1 MLVMLYSI
9 FKNLALRTALLFG
22 VLLLFNNKVS
32 AQNKVVKFSS
42 LTIENGLSQSDVKCI
57 IKDHQG
63 FMWFST
69 DDGLNRYDGY
79 NFTVYRHNPK
89 DPHSLPANNITS
101 VFEDKAGNIWIGS
114 AGGLTEYNRN
124 TNSFT
129 TLISK
134 RNDESTLSS
143 PDVNI
148 IFQDSKANIW
158 VGTYSGLNLLDVKTK
173 KITRFFYTK
182 NHDDIARHHINAI
195 TEDNDGNLWLGTG
208 DGLIQFNYSTGF
220 TKLYIHGGKNNLSNN
235 QINTLLKKPD
245 GNLYIGTVGSGLDLL
260 NIKTKTFTNFSHQP
274 GNVNSLVNNNVFAL
288 AYGAGKKIWVGTEEG
303 LDLFDENKGVFT
315 KYISDDRPTG
325 SGNNSINYIYNK
337 DGILWLG
344 TYDAGVRYYDTNL
357 SMFDYFHK
365 DVLDPDGLSN
375 NIVTSFAETE
385 KGYWIGTDGGGL
397 NFFDASTQK
406 FTHYLPQPG
415 NKNAISGK
423 HVIKLLNDRQ
433 KNLWIGYY
441 GAGLDLMN
449 PRTKNF
455 THYTVGSKPNQI
467 SGANVFAITEGK
479 NGNIWVGM
487 DGVGLNVISNSK
499 VIKRYQYTSADTI
512 HSLSNNDIEAIYRD
526 REDNIWIGTYA
537 GLNLYNPATDNF
549 THFKPYNSGLSSNV
563 IISIFEDA
571 KGNIWVGTLGGG
583 LNLYDKH
590 KKTFSA
596 YVFPNGSN
604 YSIINSITE
613 DDDGFMWVSTNA
625 GLVSFKPNTNE
636 FRKYT
641 ISNNLQGYEFFIGSG
656 LKASNGE
663 LLFGGHNG
671 FNIIDPYKLAQNKS
685 KHDVVF
691 TDFQL
696 FNKKVPIGE
705 NSVLK
710 KSISQT
716 KEIRLNYDQSVFT
729 IEFSDLNYTLPEMN
743 SYAYMLDEFEKNWN
757 YVGSQRKATYTN
769 LNPGEYTFKV
779 KAANSDGIWNNTPA
793 TIKIIIVPPFYMTW
807 WFRIAVFALICL
819 VIYSYYRYRIYAIK
833 AQKKVLQK
841 LVKEQTAEV
850 VKQSEELQNQSEEL
864 QSLNEELQAQSEELQ
879 SQSDH
884 LQVLND
890 QLQEQKEQ
898 ELQAREAAEK
908 ANKAKSVFLAT
919 MSHEIRTPMNGV
931 LGMTSLLCETPLN
944 AEQREYADIIKVSG
958 ENLLNVINDI
968 LDFSKIESGQM
979 ELDHHEF
986 DLRHCIEDVLDLFS
1000 ESAAKKELNLLYQI
1014 ADKVP
1019 EKLLGDQLRIR
1030 QILLNLVSNAIKFTS
1045 KGEILIDVNL
1055 LEADGNNLNLGFK
1068 IKDTGMGIPAEKLE
1082 RLFKAFSQV
1091 DASTTRLHGGTGL
1104 GLAICERLVE
1114 LMGGNIAIESEPGK
1128 GTSVIFN
1135 IKSTKDDKATTAAN
1149 ACNVSSAVG
1158 NRVLLINQSARVL
1171 SILEDQLKKWKL
1183 TPVCASAANQALRH
1197 LTDGEKFD
1205 LVITGTHIPGTD
1217 TLELTKAIKNIGKNI
1232 PVILICSI
1240 LEKNKIT
1247 DKSVKILLEPVKQL
1261 QLCNMIQSSLLLSQ
1275 PASSE
1280 KAPATLLSE
1289 QFAQNFPMNI
1299 LIAEDNLINQ
1309 KLITK
1314 VINKLGYTPQ
1324 VVNNGNQV
1332 LEILAHDFFDIILM
1346 DVQMPELDGLETT
1359 RIIRKSKLKQ
1369 PYIIAMTASA
1379 MAEDKAAC
1387 IDAGMNHF
1395 ISKPIS
1401 IQNLVEVLEHSYT
1414 EKEVS
1419 HSV

>member
-1 MLVMLYSI
+1 MLYPPI
-9 FKNLALRTALLFG
+9 KKFALRLILLFCI
-22 VLLLFNNKVS
+22 LLLLNNGAS

-42 LTIENGLSQSDVKCI
+42 LAIENGLSQSDVKCI
-57 IKDHQG
+57 IKDHLG

-79 NFTVYRHNPK
+79 NFTIYRHNPK
-89 DPHSLPANNITS
+89 DPHSLPANNITRIL
-101 VFEDKAGNIWIGS
+101 EDKEGNIWVGS
-114 AGGLTEYNRN
+114 GTGISEYNQN
-124 TNSFT
+124 TNSFI
-129 TLISK
+129 TLVSK

-143 PDVNI
+143 PDVNT
-148 IFQDSKANIW
+148 IFQDSKGNLW
-158 VGTYSGLNLLDVKTK
+158 VGTYSGLNLLDAKTK
-173 KITRFFYTK
+173 KFKRFFYTK
-182 NHDDIARHHINAI
+182 NHDDIAGHHINAI
-195 TEDNDGNLWLGTG
+195 TEDNEGNLWLGTG

-220 TKLYIHGGKNNLSNN
+220 SKLYLHGGKNSLSNN
-235 QINTLLKKPD
+235 QINSLLKNTD
-245 GNLYIGTVGSGLDLL
+245 GNLYIGTVGSGLDLF
-260 NIKTKTFTNFSHQP
+260 NIKTKTFTNFSHQA
-274 GNVNSLVNNNVFAL
+274 GDSNSLVNNNVFAL
-288 AYGAGKKIWVGTEEG
+288 ALGDNKKIWVGTEEG
-303 LDLFDENKGVFT
+303 LDLFDETRKVFT
-315 KYISDDRPTG
+315 KYTGDDK
-325 SGNNSINYIYNK
+325 SAASENSSINYVYSSG
-337 DGILWLG
+337 GILWLG
-344 TYDAGVRYYDTNL
+344 TYDAGIKFYDTNL

-365 DVLDPDGLSN
+365 SLLNPDGLSN
-375 NIVTSFAETE
+375 NIVTSFAETA

-397 NFFDASTQK
+397 NFLNSSTQK
-406 FTHYLPQPG
+406 FTHYFPQPG
-415 NKNAISGK
+415 NKNAVSGK

-449 PRTKNF
+449 TRTKSF
-455 THYTVGSKPNQI
+455 THYTVGTKPNQI
-467 SGANVFAITEGK
+467 SGVNVFALAEDK
-479 NGNIWVGM
+479 AGNIWVGM
-487 DGVGLNVISNSK
+487 DGVGLNIISNSK
-499 VIKRYQYTSADTI
+499 IIKRYQYTSADTI
-512 HSLSNNDIEAIYRD
+512 HSLSNNDVQTIYRD
-526 REDNIWIGTYA
+526 REDNMWVGTYA
-537 GLNLYNPATDNF
+537 GLNLYNSATGNF

-563 IISIFEDA
+563 IISIFEDTE
-571 KGNIWVGTLGGG
+571 GSIWVGTLGGG

-596 YVFPNGSN
+596 YIFPDGSN

-613 DDDGFMWVSTNA
+613 DDNGFMWVSTNA
-625 GLVSFKPNTNE
+625 GIISFKPHTNE
-636 FRKYT
+636 FRKYNL
-641 ISNNLQGYEFFIGSG
+641 SNNLQGYEFFIGSG

-710 KSISQT
+710 KSITQT
-716 KEIRLNYDQSVFT
+716 KEIRLNYEQSVFT

-743 SYAYMLDEFEKNWN
+743 SYAYMLDEFEKTWN

-793 TIKIIIVPPFYMTW
+793 IIKIIIVPPFYMTW
-807 WFRIAVFALICL
+807 WFRLAVFALICL

-879 SQSDH
+879 SQSDY

-890 QLQEQKEQ
+890 ELQDQKEQ
-898 ELQAREAAEK
+898 ELQARKAAEK

-944 AEQREYADIIKVSG
+944 TEQREYADIIRVSG

-1014 ADKVP
+1014 AHNVP
-1019 EKLLGDQLRIR
+1019 EKLIGDQLRIR
-1030 QILLNLVSNAIKFTS
+1030 QILLNLVNNAIKFTS
-1045 KGEILIDVNL
+1045 KGEIVVEVSL
-1055 LEADGNNLNLGFK
+1055 LKADGNDLNLGFT
-1068 IKDTGMGIPAEKLE
+1068 IKDTGMGIPHEKLK

-1114 LMGGNIAIESEPGK
+1114 LMGGNITIESEPEK

-1135 IKSTKDDKATTAAN
+1135 IKSSRDDKAVAATNNRSITGTA
-1149 ACNVSSAVG
+1149 G
-1158 NRVLLINQSARVL
+1158 KRVLVIDQSPKVL
-1171 SILEDQLKKWKL
+1171 SILKDQLSSWKL
-1183 TPVCASAANQALRH
+1183 NPVCASTSSEALKY
-1197 LTDGEKFD
+1197 LTESEKFD
-1205 LVITGTHIPGTD
+1205 LVITAASIPGTD
-1217 TLELTKAIKNIGKNI
+1217 TLELTKSIKDIDKSI
-1232 PVILICSI
+1232 PVILVCSV
-1240 LEKNKIT
+1240 LEKNKIA
-1247 DKSVKILLEPVKQL
+1247 DKSVKILLKPVKQQ
-1261 QLCNMIQSSLLLSQ
+1261 QLWNMIQAGLLHGQ
-1275 PASSE
+1275 PVSSE
-1280 KAPATLLSE
+1280 KTTATLLSE

-1332 LEILAHDFFDIILM
+1332 LEIITNDFFDIILM

-1359 RIIRKSKLKQ
+1359 RIIRKSKMKQ

-1379 MAEDKAAC
+1379 MAEDKADC
-1387 IDAGMNHF
+1387 MDAGMNHF

-1401 IQNLVEVLEHSYT
+1401 IQNLVEVLERSYA
-1414 EKEVS
+1414 EKEVG